1 MSQVFT
7 KQKVLILL
15 RFLICLFLCPTCCF
29 CLTIVNGYKIA
40 PRSNLK
46 KADLY
51 DADLTNAQLQYANLS
66 EANLSEAQLQCADLS
81 NADLRGADLKNAD
94 IALTVFD
101 GAKLGGAL
109 WVNGLYCRKNS
120 IGFCRFIYKAKKK
133 IIKKYIDLK
142 GKDLS
147 NKILDDSNYTR
158 ADLRGTN
165 FWKASLKSAKFF
177 KAKLQ
182 GACLKSANLHKA
194 DLTQANLRG
203 TDLRW
208 ANLKDAKLDDAL
220 LERTRF
226 EGAIWIDGTKCAKKS
241 IGECIPL
248 K

>member
-1 MSQVFT
+1 M
-7 KQKVLILL
+7 LILL
-15 RFLICLFLCPTCCF
+15 RFIICLFLCPVSCF

-40 PRSNLK
+40 PRSQLK

-51 DADLTNAQLQYANLS
+51 NADLTNAQLQYADLS
-66 EANLSEAQLQCADLS
+66 EANLSEAQLQCANLS

-94 IALTVFD
+94 IALTIFD

-133 IIKKYIDLK
+133 ITKKYIDLK
-142 GKDLS
+142 GKNLS
-147 NKILDDSNYTR
+147 QQNLDDSNYTK

-165 FWKASLKSAKFF
+165 FWKASLQSAKFF

-182 GACLKSANLHKA
+182 GACLKSSNLHKA
-194 DLTQANLRG
+194 DFTQANLQG

-208 ANLKDAKLDDAL
+208 ANLKDAKFDDAL
-220 LERTRF
+220 LDRVRL

-241 IGECIPL
+241 IGKCIPVSE
-248 K
+248 